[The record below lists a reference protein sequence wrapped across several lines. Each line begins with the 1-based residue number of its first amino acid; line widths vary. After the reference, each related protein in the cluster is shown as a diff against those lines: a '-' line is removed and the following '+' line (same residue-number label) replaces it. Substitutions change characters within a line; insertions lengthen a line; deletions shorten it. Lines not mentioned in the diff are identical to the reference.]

1 MELTAPIL
9 VRWKS
14 ATRLVASRYPVAGLL
29 DRVASPEDLESLFEL
44 EGWTNDRISG
54 ELGLLRTIP
63 RHEWVIGQP
72 MASVVMAAYCHPR
85 TGGGR
90 FSTGERGAWYAA
102 RTIDTAFAES
112 IYHRTNELREV
123 GAFDTFV
130 QMRVY
135 LADFNARLIDVRE
148 RYPDREL
155 YDPDSYTKSQQF
167 GQHGL
172 DAGGKGIVFR
182 SVRDPAGEC
191 LACFRPALV
200 RNVRAGGHYELRWH
214 GRPEP
219 SVRRL

>member
-14 ATRLVASRYPVAGLL
+14 APRLVASRYPVAGLL
-29 DRVASPEDLESLFEL
+29 DRVASPEDLESVFEL
-44 EGWTNDRISG
+44 EGWTNDRISD

-63 RHEWVIGQP
+63 RYEWVIGHP
-72 MASVVMAAYCHPR
+72 MASVVMAADRHPR

-102 RTIDTAFAES
+102 RTIDTALAES

-148 RYPDREL
+148 QYPDREL
-155 YDPDSYTKSQQF
+155 YDPDSYTRSQQF
-167 GQHGL
+167 GQRVL
-172 DAGGKGIVFR
+172 DSGGKGIVFQ